1 MDEELSKTPILSA
14 SFDSLL
20 SEVRHLSPR
29 DRIASMIKISYR
41 NEEEI
46 DGIQKQ
52 ERLLMEILPLSSGKR
67 RKEILFQLVTL
78 YNNLDRFGLPGA
90 DLKGLKW
97 IEMLETNH
105 SLSQKEEWRVN
116 EMKALLL
123 NEVGNQDEFLP
134 IWYKLLKQYRETD
147 RSKDVGKCLL
157 TIANHFVM
165 LEDYDNAL
173 PLYKEAYQLALKH
186 EFVDLEKASG
196 IMLIKHLCG
205 AGYYS
210 ESLEYYNK
218 IRVNQEIAFN
228 SSVQNE
234 VIKSYIELN
243 KSDSARLYLV
253 ERLLLEG
260 GDKIF

>member
-1 MDEELSKTPILSA
+1 
-14 SFDSLL
+14 
-20 SEVRHLSPR
+20 
-29 DRIASMIKISYR
+29 MIKISYR

-134 IWYKLLKQYRETD
+134 IWYKL
-147 RSKDVGKCLL
+147 
-157 TIANHFVM
+157 
-165 LEDYDNAL
+165 
-173 PLYKEAYQLALKH
+173 
-186 EFVDLEKASG
+186 
-196 IMLIKHLCG
+196 
-205 AGYYS
+205 
-210 ESLEYYNK
+210 
-218 IRVNQEIAFN
+218 
-228 SSVQNE
+228 
-234 VIKSYIELN
+234 
-243 KSDSARLYLV
+243 
-253 ERLLLEG
+253 
-260 GDKIF
+260 

>member
-46 DGIQKQ
+46 DGLQKQ

-78 YNNLDRFGLPGA
+78 YNNLDRFGIPGA

-105 SLSQKEEWRVN
+105 SLS
-116 EMKALLL
+116 
-123 NEVGNQDEFLP
+123 
-134 IWYKLLKQYRETD
+134 
-147 RSKDVGKCLL
+147 
-157 TIANHFVM
+157 
-165 LEDYDNAL
+165 
-173 PLYKEAYQLALKH
+173 
-186 EFVDLEKASG
+186 
-196 IMLIKHLCG
+196 
-205 AGYYS
+205 
-210 ESLEYYNK
+210 
-218 IRVNQEIAFN
+218 
-228 SSVQNE
+228 
-234 VIKSYIELN
+234 
-243 KSDSARLYLV
+243 
-253 ERLLLEG
+253 
-260 GDKIF
+260 

>member
-46 DGIQKQ
+46 DGLQKQ

-78 YNNLDRFGLPGA
+78 YNNLDRFGIPGA

-105 SLSQKEEWRVN
+105 SLSQIEEW
-116 EMKALLL
+116 
-123 NEVGNQDEFLP
+123 
-134 IWYKLLKQYRETD
+134 
-147 RSKDVGKCLL
+147 
-157 TIANHFVM
+157 
-165 LEDYDNAL
+165 
-173 PLYKEAYQLALKH
+173 
-186 EFVDLEKASG
+186 
-196 IMLIKHLCG
+196 
-205 AGYYS
+205 
-210 ESLEYYNK
+210 
-218 IRVNQEIAFN
+218 
-228 SSVQNE
+228 
-234 VIKSYIELN
+234 
-243 KSDSARLYLV
+243 
-253 ERLLLEG
+253 
-260 GDKIF
+260 

>member
-78 YNNLDRFGLPGA
+78 YNNLDRFGIPGA

-134 IWYKLLKQYRETD
+134 IWYKLL
-147 RSKDVGKCLL
+147 
-157 TIANHFVM
+157 N
-165 LEDYDNAL
+165 
-173 PLYKEAYQLALKH
+173 
-186 EFVDLEKASG
+186 
-196 IMLIKHLCG
+196 
-205 AGYYS
+205 
-210 ESLEYYNK
+210 
-218 IRVNQEIAFN
+218 
-228 SSVQNE
+228 
-234 VIKSYIELN
+234 
-243 KSDSARLYLV
+243 
-253 ERLLLEG
+253 
-260 GDKIF
+260 